1 MDHSNLF
8 LTVTMRD
15 EGLLQVCWPEQKSG
29 LGSSTFPLPAVS
41 DLVGLSLMMGKQTYT
56 TMAAAWGI
64 IFRPP
69 CPHTH
74 TQTKPG
80 FVDSTKKLISEQTR
94 CEGKLNS
101 LKKVKKANKYQ
112 VQISKSKKFNKVL
125 VKKTV
130 KKVKFVITSKKLKNK
145 KKLFVRVRAL
155 QLVNRRVYTGK
166 WSKIKKVKIK

>member
-1 MDHSNLF
+1 MDHSYLF
-8 LTVTMRD
+8 LTVTVRD

-41 DLVGLSLMMGKQTYT
+41 DLVGLSLMMGKQTHT
-56 TMAAAWGI
+56 TVAAAWGI

-94 CEGKLNS
+94 CEGKLNY
-101 LKKVKKANKYQ
+101 LKKVKK
-112 VQISKSKKFNKVL
+112 
-125 VKKTV
+125 
-130 KKVKFVITSKKLKNK
+130 K
-145 KKLFVRVRAL
+145 KKR
-155 QLVNRRVYTGK
+155 
-166 WSKIKKVKIK
+166 KKKEKKRT

>member
-1 MDHSNLF
+1 MDHNSLF
-8 LTVTMRD
+8 LTVTMID

-41 DLVGLSLMMGKQTYT
+41 DLVGLSLMMAKQTHT
-56 TMAAAWGI
+56 TVAAGCGI

-94 CEGKLNS
+94 CEGKLNY
-101 LKKVKKANKYQ
+101 LKKVKK
-112 VQISKSKKFNKVL
+112 
-125 VKKTV
+125 
-130 KKVKFVITSKKLKNK
+130 K
-145 KKLFVRVRAL
+145 KKRKKKKRKEL
-155 QLVNRRVYTGK
+155 QERERERK
-166 WSKIKKVKIK
+166 RMRERE

>member
-29 LGSSTFPLPAVS
+29 LGSYTFPLPAVS
-41 DLVGLSLMMGKQTYT
+41 DLVGLSLMIGKQTHT
-56 TMAAAWGI
+56 TVAAAWGI

-80 FVDSTKKLISEQTR
+80 FLDSTKKLISEQAR

-101 LKKVKKANKYQ
+101 LKKVKKKE
-112 VQISKSKKFNKVL
+112 KR
-125 VKKTV
+125 
-130 KKVKFVITSKKLKNK
+130 K
-145 KKLFVRVRAL
+145 KKEKNVR
-155 QLVNRRVYTGK
+155 
-166 WSKIKKVKIK
+166 